1 MTVDAGTSSRRT
13 ATGGRLTYH
22 AAAEQYDMAGT
33 ATAPVKVVDACR
45 EITGKTLTF
54 YKSADRITVDGN
66 EEIRT
71 ETKSGG
77 SCASSSQ
84 PRASRP

>member
-1 MTVDAGTSSRRT
+1 MQIDPGTPTRRT
-13 ATGGRLTYH
+13 ATGGRLTYR
-22 AAAEQYDMAGT
+22 ASAEQYDIAGT
-33 ATAPVKVVDACR
+33 AAAPVKVVESCR

-54 YKSADRITVDGN
+54 YKSTDRITVDGN

-77 SCASSSQ
+77 PCPQPAQ
-84 PRASRP
+84 PRPSRP